1 MAIYN
6 EQTNTSTN
14 KAMRYIFLLMLFAS
28 CYTPNKAIKDAR
40 KALDNH
46 PAHVLPIFRNA
57 FPCIVTDAD
66 TIYQVHDTIIE
77 IPCPTETKVDT
88 IKGIIVQTKIVK
100 VPVRV
105 QLPGRIIT
113 KYIEDSSKL
122 KELGLQIYRYEQDI
136 LEKDKRIEKLE
147 NKIERRNKLI
157 WWLIIAFLISLGLN
171 LIRLLK

>member
-1 MAIYN
+1 
-6 EQTNTSTN
+6 
-14 KAMRYIFLLMLFAS
+14 MRYLFILMLFAS

-40 KALDNH
+40 KALDKH
-46 PAHVLPIFRNA
+46 PAYVLPIFRNQ
-57 FPCIVTDAD
+57 FPCIVTASD

-88 IKGIIVQTKIVK
+88 IKGVIVQTKIVK
-100 VPVRV
+100 VPIRV

-113 KYIEDSSKL
+113 KYIEDSSNL
-122 KELGLQIYRYEQDI
+122 KELALQLNQYKQVLLD
-136 LEKDKRIEKLE
+136 KDKRIDKLE

-157 WWLIIAFLISLGLN
+157 WWLIAAFLISLALN

>member
-1 MAIYN
+1 
-6 EQTNTSTN
+6 
-14 KAMRYIFLLMLFAS
+14 MRYLFILMLFAS

-40 KALDNH
+40 KALDKH

-57 FPCIVTDAD
+57 FPCIVTASD

-77 IPCPTETKVDT
+77 IPCPTDVIHETKVDT

-122 KELGLQIYRYEQDI
+122 KELGLQINEYKQAL

-147 NKIERRNKLI
+147 NKIARRNKII
-157 WWLIIAFLISLGLN
+157 WLFLILLIFSILLN
-171 LIRLLK
+171 VAKYRI

>member
-1 MAIYN
+1 
-6 EQTNTSTN
+6 
-14 KAMRYIFLLMLFAS
+14 MLFAS

-40 KALDNH
+40 KALDKH
-46 PAHVLPIFRNA
+46 PAYVLPIFRNQ
-57 FPCIVTDAD
+57 FPCIVTASD

-88 IKGIIVQTKIVK
+88 IKGVIVQTKIVK
-100 VPVRV
+100 VPIRV

-113 KYIEDSSKL
+113 KYIEDSSNL
-122 KELGLQIYRYEQDI
+122 KELALQLNQYKQVLLD
-136 LEKDKRIEKLE
+136 KDKRIDKLE

-157 WWLIIAFLISLGLN
+157 WWLIAAFLISLALN

>member
-1 MAIYN
+1 
-6 EQTNTSTN
+6 
-14 KAMRYIFLLMLFAS
+14 MRYLFLLMLFAS

-40 KALDNH
+40 KALDKH

-57 FPCIVTDAD
+57 FPCIITASD

-77 IPCPTETKVDT
+77 IPCPTEVVHESKIDT
-88 IKGIIVQTKIVK
+88 IKGIIVQTNIVK

-105 QLPGRIIT
+105 QLPGRVIT

-136 LEKDKRIEKLE
+136 LAKDKRIEKLE

-157 WWLIIAFLISLGLN
+157 WWLIIAFLVILALN
-171 LIRLLK
+171 LIRFLK

>member
-1 MAIYN
+1 
-6 EQTNTSTN
+6 
-14 KAMRYIFLLMLFAS
+14 MRYLIILILFAS

-40 KALDNH
+40 KALDKH
-46 PAHVLPIFRNA
+46 PAWVLSIFRNQ
-57 FPCIVTDAD
+57 FPCIVTGAD

-77 IPCPTETKVDT
+77 IPCPTEVVHESKIDT

-105 QLPGRIIT
+105 QLPGRVIT

-122 KELGLQIYRYEQDI
+122 KELALQLYRYEQDI
-136 LEKDKRIEKLE
+136 LAKDKRIEKLE

-157 WWLIIAFLISLGLN
+157 WWLIAAFLISLALN

>member
-1 MAIYN
+1 
-6 EQTNTSTN
+6 
-14 KAMRYIFLLMLFAS
+14 MLFAS

-40 KALDNH
+40 KALDKH

-57 FPCIVTDAD
+57 FPCIVTASD

-77 IPCPTETKVDT
+77 IPCPTETKVDA
-88 IKGIIVQTKIVK
+88 IKGVIVQTKYIK

-122 KELGLQIYRYEQDI
+122 KELGLQLNQYKQVLLD
-136 LEKDKRIEKLE
+136 KDKRIEKLE

-157 WWLIIAFLISLGLN
+157 WWLIAAFLISLALN

>member
-1 MAIYN
+1 
-6 EQTNTSTN
+6 
-14 KAMRYIFLLMLFAS
+14 MRYIFLLMLFAS

-40 KALDNH
+40 KALDKH
-46 PAHVLPIFRNA
+46 PAHVLGIFRSQ
-57 FPCIVTDAD
+57 FPCIVTASD

-88 IKGIIVQTKIVK
+88 IKGVIVQTKYIK

-122 KELGLQIYRYEQDI
+122 KELGLQLYRYEQDI
-136 LEKDKRIEKLE
+136 LAKDKRIEKLE

-157 WWLIIAFLISLGLN
+157 WWLIAAFLISLALN
-171 LIRLLK
+171 LIRLVK

>member
-1 MAIYN
+1 
-6 EQTNTSTN
+6 
-14 KAMRYIFLLMLFAS
+14 MRYLFLLMLFAS

-40 KALDNH
+40 KALDKH

-77 IPCPTETKVDT
+77 IPCPTEVVHETKVDT

-136 LEKDKRIEKLE
+136 LAKDKRIEKLE
-147 NKIERRNKLI
+147 NKIERRNKII
-157 WWLIIAFLISLGLN
+157 WWFLILLIFSILLN
-171 LIRLLK
+171 VAKYRI

>member
-1 MAIYN
+1 
-6 EQTNTSTN
+6 
-14 KAMRYIFLLMLFAS
+14 MLFAS

-40 KALDNH
+40 KALDKH

-77 IPCPTETKVDT
+77 IPCPTEVVHETKVDT

-136 LEKDKRIEKLE
+136 LAKDKRIEKLE
-147 NKIERRNKLI
+147 NKIERRNKII
-157 WWLIIAFLISLGLN
+157 WWFLILLIFSILLN
-171 LIRLLK
+171 VAKYRI

>member
-1 MAIYN
+1 
-6 EQTNTSTN
+6 
-14 KAMRYIFLLMLFAS
+14 MRYIFLLMLFAS

-40 KALDNH
+40 KALDKH

-57 FPCIVTDAD
+57 FPCIVTASD

-77 IPCPTETKVDT
+77 IPCPTEVIHESKIDT
-88 IKGIIVQTKIVK
+88 IKGVIVKTKIVK

-122 KELGLQIYRYEQDI
+122 KELGLQLYRYEQDI

-147 NKIERRNKLI
+147 NKVERRNKLI
-157 WWLIIAFLISLGLN
+157 WWLIIAFLISLALN

>member
-1 MAIYN
+1 
-6 EQTNTSTN
+6 
-14 KAMRYIFLLMLFAS
+14 MRYIFILMLFAS

-40 KALDNH
+40 KALDKH

-77 IPCPTETKVDT
+77 IPCPTEVVHESKIDT

-105 QLPGRIIT
+105 QLPGRVIT

-122 KELGLQIYRYEQDI
+122 KELGLQINEHKQMLI
-136 LEKDKRIEKLE
+136 EKDKRIEKLE
-147 NKIERRNKLI
+147 NKVERRNKII
-157 WWLIIAFLISLGLN
+157 WWLLILLIFSILLN
-171 LIRLLK
+171 VAKYRI

>member
-1 MAIYN
+1 
-6 EQTNTSTN
+6 
-14 KAMRYIFLLMLFAS
+14 MRYIFLLMLFAS

-40 KALDNH
+40 KALDKH
-46 PAHVLPIFRNA
+46 PGWVLPIFRNQ
-57 FPCIVTDAD
+57 FPCIVKDAD

-77 IPCPTETKVDT
+77 IPCPNEVKIDT
-88 IKGIIVQTKIVK
+88 IKGVIVQTKIVK

-122 KELGLQIYRYEQDI
+122 KELGLQINEYKQALID
-136 LEKDKRIEKLE
+136 KDKRIEKLE

-157 WWLIIAFLISLGLN
+157 WWLIAAFLISLALN